1 MCALPISLM
10 AQQRRVENRPY
21 TDLRPFHF
29 GVVVG
34 AHVQDV
40 ELFNAGIQHITL
52 DDGQTIE
59 TNIAA
64 EQDRYDPGF
73 VVGVTGEMRLNRNFQ
88 LRVVPEIFFGNR
100 HFVFINLGQT
110 NAEGLPIEH
119 RQDMKTAYIST
130 AFNLIFAAPR
140 FNNHRPYLLAGIN
153 PMLNLSGNDTHI
165 LRFKRHDVFAEVG
178 VGCDFYLPF
187 FKLRPELKFM
197 FSLID
202 CLDAKHA
209 DRLRDKTLVPYAR
222 STSKAASKMIA
233 LSFYFE

>member
-1 MCALPISLM
+1 MCLLPIATM

-34 AHVQDV
+34 VHMQDV
-40 ELFNAGIQHITL
+40 ELFNAGPQTLTL
-52 DDGQTIE
+52 DGGQVIE

-64 EQDRYDPGF
+64 DQDRYDPGF
-73 VVGVTGEMRLNRNFQ
+73 VVGVTGELRLNRHFQ
-88 LRVVPEIFFGNR
+88 LRAVPAMYFGNR
-100 HFVFINLGQT
+100 HLVFKNQGQT
-110 NAEGLPIEH
+110 DVDGQPIVH

-140 FNNHRPYLLAGIN
+140 FNNHRPYLVAGIN
-153 PMLNLSGNDTHI
+153 PMLNLSGSDTDI

-178 VGCDFYLPF
+178 IGCDFYLPY

-197 FSLID
+197 FCLID

-209 DRLRDKTLVPYAR
+209 DRLRDKNLVPYAR
-222 STSKAASKMIA
+222 STSRATSKMIA